1 MATKRPST
9 KDLRALPDADIRQQ
23 LDALRQELWQSRLKA
38 KEGSLQQTHQ
48 IPAARR
54 QIARIHTLLAER
66 KPQEA
71 KG

>member
-9 KDLRALPDADIRQQ
+9 KDLRALPDADIQQQ

-66 KPQEA
+66 KKQNM

>member
-1 MATKRPST
+1 MATKRLST
-9 KDLRALPDADIRQQ
+9 KDLRALPDADVQQQ
-23 LDALRQELWQSRLKA
+23 LDALRQELWQSRQKA

-48 IPAARR
+48 IPATRR

-66 KPQEA
+66 KKQHT

>member
-1 MATKRPST
+1 MADKRPTT
-9 KDLRALPDADIRQQ
+9 KELRALPDADIRQQ
-23 LDALRQELWQSRLKA
+23 LDVLRQELWQSRLKA